1 MSTPDAAIERETT
14 AGDVAGEAGAGGDAP
29 HAAGPAHEIPAYA
42 DLRYRDVFWAARPYE
57 DMADR
62 TAIRTLLPHM
72 GDRLM
77 EVGAGYGRLAHEY
90 RGYRQVVLFDAS
102 DAHVGAARERFR
114 DEPWVEV
121 VQGDA
126 YSLPF
131 DGASFDTVVCVR
143 VMHHLEHPAAVIGEL
158 ARVLRPGGVLVL
170 EFANKRHL
178 KAMLKYGLGR
188 QPWSPYTLEPHE
200 YRPLHFDRHPAEMR
214 RLLERAGLRVDRVLT
229 ASLFRLPALTR
240 RAPARL
246 LATIERPLQ
255 TLLSPVTPGPSVF
268 MRARKPS

>member
-1 MSTPDAAIERETT
+1 MSTPDTTVERRPPAEPAPDAA
-14 AGDVAGEAGAGGDAP
+14 GSVAGP
-29 HAAGPAHEIPAYA
+29 SMPAGPVHEIPAYA
-42 DLRYRDVFWAARPYE
+42 DLRYRDVFWANRRYE

-62 TAIRTLLPHM
+62 TAIRTLLPRM

-77 EVGAGYGRLAHEY
+77 EVGAGYGRLADEY

-102 DAHVGAARERFR
+102 EAHVGAARERFR
-114 DEPWVEV
+114 DAPWIEV

-131 DGASFDTVVCVR
+131 ENASFDTVVCVR
-143 VMHHLEHPAAVIGEL
+143 VVHHLEQPGAVIGEL
-158 ARVLRPGGVLVL
+158 ARVLRPGGALVL

-188 QPWSPYTLEPHE
+188 QAWSPYTLEPHE

-214 RLLERAGLRVDRVLT
+214 RLLDRAGLRVDRVLT
-229 ASLFRLPALTR
+229 ASLFRVSVLSRT
-240 RAPARL
+240 APPGW
-246 LATIERPLQ
+246 LATLERPLQ

-268 MRARKPS
+268 MRARKPR